1 MIRYKLDR
9 GGVATIRFSYALA
22 DIQIEYD
29 GPDAPRTLSALY
41 DALEAPGFEGEYYPC
56 PESYALDKVQARF
69 PGEVVE
75 WAPMRGDSQEEDE
88 EEDEEIVY

>member
-1 MIRYKLDR
+1 MIRYRLNR
-9 GGVATIRFSYALA
+9 GGVATIRFSDVLA

-41 DALEAPGFEGEYYPC
+41 DALEAPGFAGRYYPC
-56 PESYALDKVQARF
+56 PESYALDKVKARF

-75 WAPMRGDSQEEDE
+75 WAPMRGGSE
-88 EEDEEIVY
+88 EEGKDIVY